1 MTQLPTPG
9 RALRVLREQSGL
21 TAREVAERAG
31 VSESYLSR
39 VETGREDA
47 SPAWIGCVAAAI
59 SRALTEGAQPRK
71 VAA

>member
-21 TAREVAERAG
+21 TARELAERAG

-39 VETGREDA
+39 VETGREAA
-47 SPAWIGCVAAAI
+47 SPAWIGNVAAAI
-59 SRALTEGAQPRK
+59 SRALADTGRTPK
-71 VAA
+71 AAA